1 MVSRLA
7 AAHCPRKVHC
17 QVVCGALVKAND
29 FRVLPGTCS
38 VPPLPA
44 QQLRPVGRFAARLG
58 PFIGRMLARWAGKS
72 MVGFGDRCETYRT
85 LTPVQCTLTVSVSL
99 LLHSCRLGDALCF
112 AHRCAPKNACLHSCC
127 ASSLLNSA
135 KRSLGAPS
143 SARVLGLQ
151 GPLG

>member
-29 FRVLPGTCS
+29 FRAPPGTCS

-72 MVGFGDRCETYRT
+72 MVGLRDRCETYRT
-85 LTPVQCTLTVSVSL
+85 LIPVQCTLTVSVSL

-151 GPLG
+151 VPLG